1 MRRQEFQML
10 DATVATAY
18 IAARRGRRL
27 GSLHL
32 AWSNWG
38 FGPEPL
44 ARSAERLRSNG
55 IDFIELHGNRYGP
68 DLGYRT
74 EAVRRILDDHGL
86 TVSGICGMA
95 TASSEFASNRHH
107 VRQRAIDYFRRQAD
121 FCLELGG
128 AYVLIVPGAVGRNV
142 PYDNSEFGRAV
153 EAIRIVAD
161 YFESIGVDAAVE
173 PIRSEEVSLCHTF
186 ADATRL
192 IEEVGSPRIRYI
204 NGDLFHMLAGESHV
218 GSTILSSG
226 DRLRNLHLA
235 DSNRRALG
243 LGQLDLDVVLMAL
256 FAIGYD
262 QRGGYCTAEPLGP
275 GADPYRALWNLQD
288 PEVLDLLVSRTALTF
303 RNRQDALLSADDDD
317 VRSRYVE

>member
-1 MRRQEFQML
+1 MQRQEFQIS
-10 DATVATAY
+10 DAAVATAF
-18 IAARRGRRL
+18 IAARGRRHL
-27 GSLHL
+27 GPLHL

-44 ARSAERLRSNG
+44 ERSAERLQSNE
-55 IDFIELHGNRYGP
+55 IRYIELHGNRYGP

-74 EAVRRILDDHGL
+74 ASVRGILQDHGL

-142 PYDNSEFGRAV
+142 PYDTSEFGRAV

-161 YFESIGVDAAVE
+161 HFESVGVDAAVE

-192 IEEVGSPRIRYI
+192 IEAVGSSRIRYI
-204 NGDLFHMLAGESHV
+204 NGDLFHMLAGEGHI
-218 GSTILSSG
+218 GSTLLSAG

-243 LGQLDLDVVLMAL
+243 HGQLDLDVVLMAL
-256 FAIGYD
+256 YAIDYD
-262 QRGGYCTAEPLGP
+262 GRDGYCTAEPLGP
-275 GADPYRALWNLQD
+275 GADPYRALWNIQD
-288 PEVLDLLVSRTALTF
+288 PEVLDALVGQTASTF
-303 RNRQDALLSADDDD
+303 RARQDALLAAGDDEI
-317 VRSRYVE
+317 RIRYVD